1 MFNETEVVEILLL
14 GFQNPQ
20 NVNSFLFVLFL
31 VIYILTLVGNLLII
45 ILVAKFQR
53 LKSPM
58 YFFIT
63 QLSVCDILV
72 STIIVPNMLHVL
84 ISGGSKIS
92 LAGCISQFYFF
103 SISEGTECL
112 LLAVMSYDRYLAIC
126 HPLRYTSIMG
136 FRLYLQLILISW
148 LLSCIFSL
156 SVAPFLSILEFCGR
170 VIDHYF
176 CDLAP
181 VADLSC
187 TKHTLAELVDFIIGI
202 PYVGVPFFFI
212 SFTYVSIFIT
222 ILGISS
228 SIGRQKAFSTCSSH
242 LTVVCAYYGTLV
254 IVYIAP
260 TKRHSFNVNK
270 LFSLLFSMLCPFSNP
285 IIYSLRNEDIK
296 ISLKKFLSKSPKR
309 I

>member
-20 NVNSFLFVLFL
+20 NLNFALFVLFL
-31 VIYILTLVGNLLII
+31 MIYILTLVGNLLII
-45 ILVAKFQR
+45 VLVAKVQR

-58 YFFIT
+58 YFFLT

-72 STIIVPNMLHVL
+72 STIIVPNMLHV
-84 ISGGSKIS
+84 IINGGSRIS
-92 LAGCISQFYFF
+92 LTGCISQFYFF

-112 LLAVMSYDRYLAIC
+112 LLTAMSYDRYLAIC

-148 LLSCIFSL
+148 LLSCIFSF
-156 SVAPFLSILEFCGR
+156 SDAPFLSVLEFCGR

-176 CDLAP
+176 CDFAP
-181 VADLSC
+181 LIELSC

-212 SFTYVSIFIT
+212 IFTYVSIFIT

-242 LTVVCAYYGTLV
+242 LTVVCAYYGTMV
-254 IVYIAP
+254 VVYLAP
-260 TKRHSFNVNK
+260 TKRQSFNSNK
-270 LFSLLFSMLCPFSNP
+270 VLSLLFSMLCPFLNP

-296 ISLKKFLSKSPKR
+296 VSLKKFLSKSPR
-309 I
+309 EM